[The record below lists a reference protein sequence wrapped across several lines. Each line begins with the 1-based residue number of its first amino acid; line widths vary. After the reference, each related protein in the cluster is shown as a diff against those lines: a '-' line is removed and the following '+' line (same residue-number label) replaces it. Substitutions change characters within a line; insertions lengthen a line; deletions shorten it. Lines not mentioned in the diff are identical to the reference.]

1 MISPFCEYLRF
12 EYDQYEE
19 PLFLVQEIDCLRIIS
34 KNRHEIIRSV
44 PPSIYNVYMEGSE
57 SFGALLRK
65 TFNQFSQKISDVD
78 IKEGLS
84 DLSMEQVLEGIEEC
98 SQAAVEELS
107 TVLQEELLRTVNYAQ
122 SFLPKEQQELIA
134 SSLPTI
140 CQTLRILNTLHSTD
154 VGLFLTYEE
163 YSFLK
168 EKSVISRLLSRRHYY
183 LAVKVFL
190 YYNSI

>member
-78 IKEGLS
+78 IK
-84 DLSMEQVLEGIEEC
+84 
-98 SQAAVEELS
+98 
-107 TVLQEELLRTVNYAQ
+107 
-122 SFLPKEQQELIA
+122 
-134 SSLPTI
+134 
-140 CQTLRILNTLHSTD
+140 
-154 VGLFLTYEE
+154 
-163 YSFLK
+163 
-168 EKSVISRLLSRRHYY
+168 
-183 LAVKVFL
+183 
-190 YYNSI
+190 